1 MKKSEPV
8 ERVPE
13 SRSARSG
20 TGGTQSSKKNRV
32 PEPAE
37 RRNAKKIHK
46 AFRRNAGT
54 QRNLIKRSGGTLER
68 EKHLIRRSGGTP
80 ERQKKNLVGTQ
91 KSRFCP
97 ERVPKHP
104 WF

>member
-13 SRSARSG
+13 PRSARSG

-37 RRNAKKIHK
+37 RRNPNKNHR

-54 QRNLIKRSGGTLER
+54 RKNLIKRSGGTLER
-68 EKHLIRRSGGTP
+68 DKDLIRRSGGTP
-80 ERQKKNLVGTQ
+80 ERQKKI
-91 KSRFCP
+91 
-97 ERVPKHP
+97 
-104 WF
+104 

>member
-37 RRNAKKIHK
+37 RRNPNKNHR
-46 AFRRNAGT
+46 AFRRNAGM
-54 QRNLIKRSGGTLER
+54 QKNSIRRSGGTLER
-68 EKHLIRRSGGTP
+68 EKDLIRRSGGTP
-80 ERQKKNLVGTQ
+80 ERQKKI
-91 KSRFCP
+91 
-97 ERVPKHP
+97 
-104 WF
+104 

>member
-1 MKKSEPV
+1 MYMKKSEPV

-37 RRNAKKIHK
+37 RRNPNKNHRAFRRNAGMQKKFHK
-46 AFRRNAGT
+46 VFRRNAGT
-54 QRNLIKRSGGTLER
+54 QKNLIKRSGGTLER
-68 EKHLIRRSGGTP
+68 EKNLIRRSGGTP
-80 ERQKKNLVGTQ
+80 ERRKKI
-91 KSRFCP
+91 
-97 ERVPKHP
+97 
-104 WF
+104 

>member
-1 MKKSEPV
+1 MCDIIKSEPV

-13 SRSARSG
+13 PAELKAR
-20 TGGTQSSKKNRV
+20 KNRV

-37 RRNAKKIHK
+37 RRNPNKNHR

-54 QRNLIKRSGGTLER
+54 Q
-68 EKHLIRRSGGTP
+68 
-80 ERQKKNLVGTQ
+80 KKNLGGTQ
-91 KSRFCP
+91 KSKFCP

-104 WF
+104 WSRHQIFRIH

>member
-1 MKKSEPV
+1 MKNYMYMKKSEPV

-37 RRNAKKIHK
+37 RRNPNKNHR
-46 AFRRNAGT
+46 AFRRNAGM
-54 QRNLIKRSGGTLER
+54 QK
-68 EKHLIRRSGGTP
+68 KFIRRSSGTP
-80 ERQKKNLVGTQ
+80 EREKT
-91 KSRFCP
+91 S
-97 ERVPKHP
+97 
-104 WF
+104 

>member
-20 TGGTQSSKKNRV
+20 TGGTQSWKKNRV

-37 RRNAKKIHK
+37 RRNAKK
-46 AFRRNAGT
+46 
-54 QRNLIKRSGGTLER
+54 NLG
-68 EKHLIRRSGGTP
+68 
-80 ERQKKNLVGTQ
+80 GTQ
-91 KSRFCP
+91 KSKFCR

-104 WF
+104 